1 MRETTPPWPTRPSR
15 WRPSENISCA
25 FQSLPLSQLAGAVA
39 ERKRDPGQNK
49 FRARSPPG
57 DHGKEIPVRRT
68 ENSARIVNMAACGDH
83 RPFDEKSN
91 PSCRPE
97 PDLNRCWFNSQFWQR
112 FRWLRRRKWVVARV
126 PQVECTVIKD
136 STGAEIAGEWDVY
149 AFGVVVS
156 MTTRQ
161 RHRNIETS
169 SRSAST
175 TERCSTP
182 PTPCRRPVDST
193 WA

>member
-1 MRETTPPWPTRPSR
+1 MPPATPVWGLMGLLPSSRLQKNSHALNSTHLPNEWRDRQICPRACPHFIHEAQSPFGHRERPVAAYGHC
-15 WRPSENISCA
+15 SC
-25 FQSLPLSQLAGAVA
+25 
-39 ERKRDPGQNK
+39 
-49 FRARSPPG
+49 
-57 DHGKEIPVRRT
+57 
-68 ENSARIVNMAACGDH
+68 
-83 RPFDEKSN
+83 
-91 PSCRPE
+91 
-97 PDLNRCWFNSQFWQR
+97 